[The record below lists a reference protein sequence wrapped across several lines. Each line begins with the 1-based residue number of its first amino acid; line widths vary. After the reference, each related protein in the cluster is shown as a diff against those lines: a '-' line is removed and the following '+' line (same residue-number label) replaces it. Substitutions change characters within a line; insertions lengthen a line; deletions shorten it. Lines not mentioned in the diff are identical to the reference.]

1 MLSGSGES
9 RDLGAR
15 AREVFEREAG
25 ATERAVR
32 ALIEIVTSPLSNP
45 ANQRRSQQEART

>member
-1 MLSGSGES
+1 MLSGSEES
-9 RDLGAR
+9 RAIGAR

-32 ALIEIVTSPLSNP
+32 ALLELVISPLSNP
-45 ANQRRSQQEART
+45 AIQRRSQQEAQT